1 MSPFA
6 GTGAGAPYIGNYM
19 DGAALTVAQFPC
31 PNGVAVNQY
40 SEVFVADQSWTI
52 RMIANDGTP
61 FFLFALKRTTPFHIR
76 NFYMFSLTLPCSRVY
91 HRRNWQQRI
100 RGR

>member
-1 MSPFA
+1 MTLRLDTTYSCSDSACWFLFVSVVSPFA

-19 DGAALTVAQFPC
+19 DGAALTVAQFPF

-40 SEVFVADQSWTI
+40 SEVFVTDESWTV

-61 FFLFALKRTTPFHIR
+61 FIFSSTSSFHFIL
-76 NFYMFSLTLPCSRVY
+76 ST
-91 HRRNWQQRI
+91 
-100 RGR
+100 